1 MFKELGEF
9 MDNAGRR
16 VGFIAKKLL
25 SKDEPHGM
33 CGVID
38 NDVYIDIDELV
49 EQGIISKEEGEA
61 MKSIE
66 VAIDDNE

>member
-16 VGFIAKKLL
+16 VGFVAKRLL
-25 SKDEPHGM
+25 SKDEPLEM
-33 CGVID
+33 CGEID
-38 NDVYIDIDELV
+38 DDVYIDELV
-49 EQGIISKEEGEA
+49 EHGIITKEEVEA
-61 MKSIE
+61 TKSIE

>member
-9 MDNAGRR
+9 IDNAGRR

-33 CGVID
+33 CGVIHEP
-38 NDVYIDIDELV
+38 IDEQSIDELV
-49 EQGIISKEEGEA
+49 KQGIITKEEAEA
-61 MKSIE
+61 IKNGYIN
-66 VAIDDNE
+66 DNE

>member
-25 SKDEPHGM
+25 SKDEP
-33 CGVID
+33 ID
-38 NDVYIDIDELV
+38 GYISFDRIEDEDLDELV
-49 EQGIISKEEGEA
+49 KQGIITKEEAEA
-61 MKSIE
+61 IKNGYIN
-66 VAIDDNE
+66 DNE

>member
-25 SKDEPHGM
+25 SKDEPHEM
-33 CGVID
+33 CGAIHEPID
-38 NDVYIDIDELV
+38 EHDIDELV
-49 EQGIISKEEGEA
+49 KQGIISKEQAEQI
-61 MKSIE
+61 KNHDWQIHSK
-66 VAIDDNE
+66 

>member
-25 SKDEPHGM
+25 SKDEPRGM
-33 CGVID
+33 CGKID
-38 NDVYIDIDELV
+38 YDVYIDELV
-49 EQGIISKEEGEA
+49 EQGKISKEEGEA
-61 MKSIE
+61 MKSTEI